1 MTKIKVRQSFVH
13 RSTKYLG
20 PSTVAEVKS
29 MRDIWVEIMYEI
41 PKSTD
46 TKYKIWSFLHQ
57 VNSDSMCQCKIDFLS
72 NK

>member
-1 MTKIKVRQSFVH
+1 MTKIKVRQSFVL

-20 PSTVAEVKS
+20 SSTVAKGL
-29 MRDIWVEIMYEI
+29 RDTWVEIMYEI

>member
-1 MTKIKVRQSFVH
+1 MTKIKVRQSFVL

-20 PSTVAEVKS
+20 FSTVSKGL
-29 MRDIWVEIMYEI
+29 RDTWVEIMYEI

-57 VNSDSMCQCKIDFLS
+57 TAQTACVNAK
-72 NK
+72 